1 MMTGPGVSR
10 KSNPPLE
17 SDAQAELSRL
27 VRYSHIF
34 ASAVREILELK
45 LIKEASPLP
54 LTISQF
60 HFLKVISLN
69 GQHQLSELA
78 DFLGVSPP
86 AATKNIDKLEG
97 LGLVLRGASP
107 GDRRVTL
114 LSVSPAGR
122 RVVDKYEAIKVIR
135 LAPVLREFKARE
147 LEQFASLLERFAVSL
162 LQHEKSRREFC
173 LRCEAYIDSNCPV
186 GRVRGGCPY
195 QISREGRTPAEP
207 TGTRSAL

>member
-1 MMTGPGVSR
+1 MMTGPGASR

-17 SDAQAELSRL
+17 SGAQAELSRL

-45 LIKEASPLP
+45 IIKEASPLP

-69 GQHQLSELA
+69 GQHQLGELA

-195 QISREGRTPAEP
+195 QISREGRTRAEA
-207 TGTRSAL
+207 TRTRRAL

>member
-1 MMTGPGVSR
+1 MMTGPSSSR
-10 KSNPPLE
+10 KVHTPDE
-17 SDAQAELSRL
+17 SGDPAELLRL
-27 VRYSHIF
+27 IRFSHIF

-45 LIKEASPLP
+45 IIQEASPLP
-54 LTISQF
+54 LSISQF
-60 HFLKVISLN
+60 HILKVISLN
-69 GQHQLSELA
+69 GQHQLGELA

-86 AATKNIDKLEG
+86 ATTKSIDKLEG
-97 LGLVLRGASP
+97 LGLVLRGASAE
-107 GDRRVTL
+107 DRRVTL

-122 RVVDKYEAIKVIR
+122 QVVDQYEAIKVAR
-135 LAPVLREFKARE
+135 LGPVLSQFKAGE

-162 LQHEKSRREFC
+162 LENEKSRREFC

-195 QISREGRTPAEP
+195 QMSREGRARSEA